1 MFLVFPLISFIF
13 CIIYNNSN
21 LDTKDIIG
29 FGKEVIKLQSDSIKN
44 LVDLIDENF
53 ENAIKLILD
62 SKGRV
67 VVTGIGKSAIIA
79 NKIVATLNSTGT
91 PAIFMHAA
99 DAIHGDLGIIKKDDV
114 IICISKSGNTP
125 EIKDLVPFL
134 NMNNNPLISITGD
147 VNSFLAKNS
156 AVVLSSYVDIEVCPN
171 NLAPTNSTTAQLVI
185 GDALA
190 VTLVKIKGFTSNDFA
205 RFHPGGSLGK
215 KLFLKV
221 KDIVDTDLKPMVT
234 ENDNIKDVIIEIS
247 NKMLGITPVLSKNS
261 IVGVITDGD
270 LRRTL
275 LNNQEISNLVASDI
289 MSINPQIIDF
299 QIKAVD
305 ALKIMKNNKIS
316 QLIVTKDNK
325 YYGVLHIQNIIREG
339 IS

>member
-1 MFLVFPLISFIF
+1 MFF

-125 EIKDLVPFL
+125 EIMDLVPFL
-134 NMNNNPLISITGD
+134 KMTKNPLIAITGD
-147 VNSFLAKNS
+147 INSSLAKNS
-156 AVVLSSYVDIEVCPN
+156 SVVLNSHVDIEICPN

-185 GDALA
+185 GDAIA
-190 VTLVKIKGFTSNDFA
+190 ATLVKIKGFTSNDFA
-205 RFHPGGSLGK
+205 KFHPGGSLGK
-215 KLFLKV
+215 KLYLKV
-221 KDIVDTDLKPMVT
+221 NDLIDSTLKPMVSK
-234 ENDNIKDVIIEIS
+234 DDDIKDVIIEIS
-247 NKMLGITPVLSKNS
+247 NKMLGITPVFSKDT

-275 LNNQEISNLVASDI
+275 LNNQEISKLKAKDI
-289 MSINPQIIDF
+289 MSTNPQIIDSETL
-299 QIKAVD
+299 ASE
-305 ALKIMKNNKIS
+305 ALEIMKKNKIS
-316 QLIVTKDNK
+316 QLIVTNNNL
-325 YYGVLHIQNIIREG
+325 YFGVIHIQSLIKEG

>member
-1 MFLVFPLISFIF
+1 M
-13 CIIYNNSN
+13 
-21 LDTKDIIG
+21 DTEDIIG

-205 RFHPGGSLGK
+205 KFHPGGSLGK

-221 KDIVDTDLKPMVT
+221 KDIVDTELKPMVT

-247 NKMLGITPVLSKNS
+247 NKMLGITAVLSKNS

-275 LNNQEISNLVASDI
+275 LNNQEISSLVARDI

-299 QIKAVD
+299 EIKAVD

-325 YYGVLHIQNIIREG
+325 YYGVLHIQNIIKEG

>member
-1 MFLVFPLISFIF
+1 MFF

-156 AVVLSSYVDIEVCPN
+156 AVVLNSYVDIEVCPN

-205 RFHPGGSLGK
+205 KFHPGGSLGK

-275 LNNQEISNLVASDI
+275 LNNHEISNLVAGDI

-299 QIKAVD
+299 EIKAVD

-316 QLIVTKDNK
+316 QLIVTKENK
-325 YYGVLHIQNIIREG
+325 YYGVLHIQNIIKEG

>member
-1 MFLVFPLISFIF
+1 MFF

-29 FGKEVIKLQSDSIKN
+29 FGKEVVKLQSDSIKN

-53 ENAIKLILD
+53 EKAIKLILD

-67 VVTGIGKSAIIA
+67 IVTGIGKSAIIA

-205 RFHPGGSLGK
+205 KFHPGGSLGK

-275 LNNQEISNLVASDI
+275 LNNQEISNLVAGDI

-299 QIKAVD
+299 ETKAVD

-316 QLIVTKDNK
+316 QLIVTKENK
-325 YYGVLHIQNIIREG
+325 YYGVLHIQNIIKEG

>member
-1 MFLVFPLISFIF
+1 M
-13 CIIYNNSN
+13 
-21 LDTKDIIG
+21 DTKDIIG

-205 RFHPGGSLGK
+205 KFHPGGSLGK

-234 ENDNIKDVIIEIS
+234 KNDNIKDVIIEIS

-261 IVGVITDGD
+261 IIGVITDGD

-275 LNNQEISNLVASDI
+275 LNNQEISNLVAGDI

-299 QIKAVD
+299 EIKAVD

-316 QLIVTKDNK
+316 QLIVTKENK
-325 YYGVLHIQNIIREG
+325 YYGVLHIQNIIKEG

>member
-1 MFLVFPLISFIF
+1 ME
-13 CIIYNNSN
+13 
-21 LDTKDIIG
+21 TKDIVK
-29 FGKEVIKLQSDSIKN
+29 FGKEVVKLQSESIKN

-53 ENAIKLILD
+53 EAAIKLILD

-147 VNSFLAKNS
+147 INSFLAKNS

-185 GDALA
+185 GDTLA
-190 VTLVKIKGFTSNDFA
+190 VTLVKIKGFSSNDFA
-205 RFHPGGSLGK
+205 KFHPGGSLGK

-221 KDIVDTDLKPMVT
+221 KDIVNTDLKPMVT

-247 NKMLGITPVLSKNS
+247 NKMLGITAVLSKNS

-275 LNNQEISNLVASDI
+275 LNNQKISNLVASDI

-299 QIKAVD
+299 EIKATD

-316 QLIVTKDNK
+316 QLIVTKDKK
-325 YYGVLHIQNIIREG
+325 YYGVLHIQNIIKEG

>member
-1 MFLVFPLISFIF
+1 M
-13 CIIYNNSN
+13 
-21 LDTKDIIG
+21 
-29 FGKEVIKLQSDSIKN
+29 
-44 LVDLIDENF
+44 
-53 ENAIKLILD
+53 
-62 SKGRV
+62 
-67 VVTGIGKSAIIA
+67 
-79 NKIVATLNSTGT
+79 
-91 PAIFMHAA
+91 
-99 DAIHGDLGIIKKDDV
+99 
-114 IICISKSGNTP
+114 
-125 EIKDLVPFL
+125 
-134 NMNNNPLISITGD
+134 
-147 VNSFLAKNS
+147 
-156 AVVLSSYVDIEVCPN
+156 
-171 NLAPTNSTTAQLVI
+171 VI

-205 RFHPGGSLGK
+205 KFHPGGSLGK

-275 LNNQEISNLVASDI
+275 LNNQEISNLVAGDI

-299 QIKAVD
+299 EIKAVD

-325 YYGVLHIQNIIREG
+325 YYGVLHIQNIIKEG

>member
-1 MFLVFPLISFIF
+1 MFF

-21 LDTKDIIG
+21 LDTKDIVG

-156 AVVLSSYVDIEVCPN
+156 AVVLNSYVDIEVCPN

-205 RFHPGGSLGK
+205 KFHPGGSLGK

-275 LNNQEISNLVASDI
+275 LNNQEISNLVAGDI

-299 QIKAVD
+299 EIKAVD

-316 QLIVTKDNK
+316 QLIVTKENK
-325 YYGVLHIQNIIREG
+325 YYGVLHIQNIIKEG

>member
-1 MFLVFPLISFIF
+1 M
-13 CIIYNNSN
+13 
-21 LDTKDIIG
+21 DTKDIIG

-205 RFHPGGSLGK
+205 KFHPGGSLGK

-299 QIKAVD
+299 EIKAVD

-325 YYGVLHIQNIIREG
+325 YYGVLHIQNIIKEG

>member
-1 MFLVFPLISFIF
+1 M
-13 CIIYNNSN
+13 
-21 LDTKDIIG
+21 DTKDIIG

-44 LVDLIDENF
+44 LVNLIDENF

-205 RFHPGGSLGK
+205 KFHPGGSLGK

-275 LNNQEISNLVASDI
+275 LNNPEISNLVASDI
-289 MSINPQIIDF
+289 MSKNPQIIDF
-299 QIKAVD
+299 EIKAVD

-316 QLIVTKDNK
+316 QLIVTKENK
-325 YYGVLHIQNIIREG
+325 YYGVLHIQNLIKEG

>member
-1 MFLVFPLISFIF
+1 M
-13 CIIYNNSN
+13 
-21 LDTKDIIG
+21 
-29 FGKEVIKLQSDSIKN
+29 
-44 LVDLIDENF
+44 
-53 ENAIKLILD
+53 
-62 SKGRV
+62 
-67 VVTGIGKSAIIA
+67 
-79 NKIVATLNSTGT
+79 
-91 PAIFMHAA
+91 
-99 DAIHGDLGIIKKDDV
+99 
-114 IICISKSGNTP
+114 
-125 EIKDLVPFL
+125 
-134 NMNNNPLISITGD
+134 
-147 VNSFLAKNS
+147 
-156 AVVLSSYVDIEVCPN
+156 SSYVDIEVCPN

-205 RFHPGGSLGK
+205 KFHPGGSLGK

-275 LNNQEISNLVASDI
+275 LNNHEISNLVAGDI

-299 QIKAVD
+299 EIKAVD

>member
-1 MFLVFPLISFIF
+1 MFF

-205 RFHPGGSLGK
+205 KFHPGGSLGK

-275 LNNQEISNLVASDI
+275 LNNQEISNLVAGDI

-299 QIKAVD
+299 ELKAVD

-316 QLIVTKDNK
+316 QLIVTKENK
-325 YYGVLHIQNIIREG
+325 YYGVLHIQNIIKEG

>member
-1 MFLVFPLISFIF
+1 M
-13 CIIYNNSN
+13 
-21 LDTKDIIG
+21 DTEDIIG

-205 RFHPGGSLGK
+205 KFHPGGSLGK

-247 NKMLGITPVLSKNS
+247 NKMLGITAVLSKNS

-275 LNNQEISNLVASDI
+275 LNNQEISNLVAGDI

-299 QIKAVD
+299 EIKAVD

-316 QLIVTKDNK
+316 QLIVTKENK
-325 YYGVLHIQNIIREG
+325 YYGVLHIQNIIKEG

>member
-1 MFLVFPLISFIF
+1 ME
-13 CIIYNNSN
+13 
-21 LDTKDIIG
+21 TKDIIE
-29 FGKEVIKLQSDSIKN
+29 FGKEVIKLQSKSIRN

-53 ENAIKLILD
+53 EIAIKLILD
-62 SKGRV
+62 SSGRV

-91 PAIFMHAA
+91 PSIFMHAA

-134 NMNNNPLISITGD
+134 NMNDNPLIAITGD
-147 VNSFLAKNS
+147 IDSYLAKNS
-156 AVVLSSYVDIEVCPN
+156 SVVLNSHVDVEVCPN

-185 GDALA
+185 GDAIA

-205 RFHPGGSLGK
+205 KFHPGGSLGK

-221 KDIVDTDLKPMVT
+221 KDLVNTDFKPMVGKD
-234 ENDNIKDVIIEIS
+234 DNIKDVIIEIS
-247 NKMLGITPVLSKNS
+247 QKMLGITPVLSKDS

-275 LNNQEISNLVASDI
+275 LDNQEISSLKAEDI
-289 MSINPQIIDF
+289 MSINPQVIDLEV
-299 QIKAVD
+299 KAAD
-305 ALKIMKNNKIS
+305 ALETMKSNKIS
-316 QLIVTKDNK
+316 QLIVTKDSE
-325 YYGVLHIQNIIREG
+325 YYGILHIQNLIKEG

>member
-1 MFLVFPLISFIF
+1 M
-13 CIIYNNSN
+13 
-21 LDTKDIIG
+21 DTKDIIG
-29 FGKEVIKLQSDSIKN
+29 FGKEVIKLQSESIKN

-53 ENAIKLILD
+53 EAAIKLILD

-147 VNSFLAKNS
+147 VNSFLARNS

-205 RFHPGGSLGK
+205 KFHPGGSLGK

-221 KDIVDTDLKPMVT
+221 KDIVDTDLKPMVA

-247 NKMLGITPVLSKNS
+247 NKMLGMTPVLSKNS

-275 LNNQEISNLVASDI
+275 LNNQEISGLVASDI

-299 QIKAVD
+299 EIKALD

-325 YYGVLHIQNIIREG
+325 YYGVLHIQNIIKEG
-339 IS
+339 ISQ

>member
-1 MFLVFPLISFIF
+1 M
-13 CIIYNNSN
+13 
-21 LDTKDIIG
+21 DTKDIIG

-205 RFHPGGSLGK
+205 KFHPGGSLGK

-275 LNNQEISNLVASDI
+275 LNNQEISNLVAGDI

-299 QIKAVD
+299 EIKAAD

-316 QLIVTKDNK
+316 QLIVTKENK
-325 YYGVLHIQNIIREG
+325 YYGVLHIQNIIKEG

>member
-1 MFLVFPLISFIF
+1 M
-13 CIIYNNSN
+13 
-21 LDTKDIIG
+21 DTKDIIG

-185 GDALA
+185 GDTLA

-205 RFHPGGSLGK
+205 KFHPGGSLGK

-275 LNNQEISNLVASDI
+275 LNNQEISNLVAGDI

-299 QIKAVD
+299 EIKAVD

-316 QLIVTKDNK
+316 QLIVTKDKK
-325 YYGVLHIQNIIREG
+325 YYGVLHIQNIIKEG

>member
-1 MFLVFPLISFIF
+1 MFF

-21 LDTKDIIG
+21 LDTEDIIG

-205 RFHPGGSLGK
+205 KFHPGGSLGK

-221 KDIVDTDLKPMVT
+221 KDIVDTNLKPMVT

-247 NKMLGITPVLSKNS
+247 NKMLGITPVLSKDS

-275 LNNQEISNLVASDI
+275 LNNQEISNLVAGDI

-299 QIKAVD
+299 EIKAVD

-316 QLIVTKDNK
+316 QLIVTKENK
-325 YYGVLHIQNIIREG
+325 YYGVLHIQNIIKEG
-339 IS
+339 ISL

>member
-1 MFLVFPLISFIF
+1 MFF

-29 FGKEVIKLQSDSIKN
+29 FGKEVIKLQSESIKN

-205 RFHPGGSLGK
+205 KFHPGGSLGK

-275 LNNQEISNLVASDI
+275 LNNQEISNLVAGDI

-299 QIKAVD
+299 EIKAVD

-325 YYGVLHIQNIIREG
+325 YYGVLHIQNIIKEG

>member
-1 MFLVFPLISFIF
+1 MFF
-13 CIIYNNSN
+13 CIIYNYSN

-205 RFHPGGSLGK
+205 KFHPGGSLGK

-275 LNNQEISNLVASDI
+275 LNNQEISNLVAGDI

-299 QIKAVD
+299 EIKAVD

-316 QLIVTKDNK
+316 QLIVTKENK
-325 YYGVLHIQNIIREG
+325 YYGVLHIQNIIKEG

>member
-1 MFLVFPLISFIF
+1 M
-13 CIIYNNSN
+13 
-21 LDTKDIIG
+21 DTKDIIG

-205 RFHPGGSLGK
+205 KFHPGGSLGK

-275 LNNQEISNLVASDI
+275 LNNQEISDLVASDI

-316 QLIVTKDNK
+316 QLIVTKENK
-325 YYGVLHIQNIIREG
+325 YYGVLHIQNIIKEG

>member
-1 MFLVFPLISFIF
+1 MFF

-62 SKGRV
+62 SNGRV

-205 RFHPGGSLGK
+205 KFHPGGSLGK

-275 LNNQEISNLVASDI
+275 LNNQEISNLVAGDI

-299 QIKAVD
+299 EIKAVD

-316 QLIVTKDNK
+316 QLIVTKENK
-325 YYGVLHIQNIIREG
+325 YYGVLHIQNIIKEG